1 MLWRLLSP
9 THFPQKYPGNF
20 VRLIFFLCYNGLTFP
35 LRIKLGGRN
44 IMIGL
49 LSGTIVYKSESSV
62 ILDVSGVGYKVLV
75 PQPILATLIMNGEQ
89 SKLFIY
95 THVREESLD
104 LYGFAAPEDLKLFE
118 YLIGVSGV
126 GPKSALGVFSVGTR
140 SDILNAIAKG
150 DVEFFTS
157 VPRLGKKNAQKI
169 IIELKS
175 KIGSTEDLDLSEG
188 AGDSDVVRAL
198 QGFGFTQREAQR
210 ALNALDGK
218 ATTPEEQIRL
228 ALKYLGK

>member
-1 MLWRLLSP
+1 
-9 THFPQKYPGNF
+9 
-20 VRLIFFLCYNGLTFP
+20 
-35 LRIKLGGRN
+35 
-44 IMIGL
+44 MIGL
-49 LSGTIVYKSESSV
+49 LTGSIAYKSPTSI
-62 ILDVSGVGYKVLV
+62 ILDVSGVGYRVLV
-75 PQPILATLIMNGEQ
+75 PEPVLATLSLQGD
-89 SKLFIY
+89 KTTLFIY

-104 LYGFAAPEDLKLFE
+104 LYGFASPDDLRLFE

-126 GPKSALGVFSVGTR
+126 GPKSALGVFSVGNRT
-140 SDILNAIAKG
+140 DIN
-150 DVEFFTS
+150 FFTA

-188 AGDSDVVRAL
+188 DRGNSDVIQAL
-198 QGFGFTQREAQR
+198 QGFGFTQREAQK
-210 ALNALDGK
+210 ALHALDGK

>member
-1 MLWRLLSP
+1 
-9 THFPQKYPGNF
+9 
-20 VRLIFFLCYNGLTFP
+20 
-35 LRIKLGGRN
+35 
-44 IMIGL
+44 MIGL
-49 LSGTIVYKSESSV
+49 LTGSIAYKSPTSI
-62 ILDVSGVGYKVLV
+62 ILDVSGVGYRVLV
-75 PQPILATLIMNGEQ
+75 PEPVLATLSLQGD
-89 SKLFIY
+89 KTTLFIY

-104 LYGFAAPEDLKLFE
+104 LYGFASPDDLRLFE

-126 GPKSALGVFSVGTR
+126 GPKSALGVFSVGNRT
-140 SDILNAIAKG
+140 DIIKAIATA
-150 DVEFFTS
+150 DVDFFTA

-188 AGDSDVVRAL
+188 DRGNSDVIQAL
-198 QGFGFTQREAQR
+198 QGFGFTQREAQK
-210 ALNALDGK
+210 ALHALDGK